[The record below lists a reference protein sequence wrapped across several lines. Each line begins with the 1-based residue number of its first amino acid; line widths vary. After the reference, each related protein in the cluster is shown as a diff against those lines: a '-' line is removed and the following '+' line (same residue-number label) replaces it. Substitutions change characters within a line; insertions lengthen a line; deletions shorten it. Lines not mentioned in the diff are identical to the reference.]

1 MCYGSFT
8 QELLIKVVNVYND
21 NTFVGSQIS
30 TKLKLGKPPF
40 KKDKC
45 KEHLYLQLALF
56 PGGLYRAV
64 TQGTQAQVLEV
75 QIKKCQRPWQQNS
88 QCCLA
93 TEFKKTISKIIIA
106 SNLVSKT
113 SSVEVKTTFNFS
125 SGARNTLSLGETCV
139 FVSDNGMG

>member
-1 MCYGSFT
+1 MVRYGPFN
-8 QELLIKVVNVYND
+8 QELLIKVINIYND

-40 KKDKC
+40 KKDKR

-75 QIKKCQRPWQQNS
+75 QIKKT
-88 QCCLA
+88 LETMA
-93 TEFKKTISKIIIA
+93 AEFSMLL
-106 SNLVSKT
+106 SNRIQKDYQ
-113 SSVEVKTTFNFS
+113 EDYY
-125 SGARNTLSLGETCV
+125 SL
-139 FVSDNGMG
+139 